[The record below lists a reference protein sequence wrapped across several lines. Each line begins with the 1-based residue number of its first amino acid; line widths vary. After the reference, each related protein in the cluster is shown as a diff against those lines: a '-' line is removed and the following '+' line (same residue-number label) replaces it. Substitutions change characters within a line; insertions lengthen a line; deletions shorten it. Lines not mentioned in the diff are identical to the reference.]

1 MNENTPLLSY
11 TKDKHSHVPPVTS
24 RPSKGSL
31 EQRPLQTSRVANA
44 AVVEDDS
51 KPYLSDKGSSS
62 YTRVVLL
69 PPGSW
74 F

>member
-1 MNENTPLLSY
+1 MNENTPLQ
-11 TKDKHSHVPPVTS
+11 KFDKEKQLRVPLVTS
-24 RPSKGSL
+24 RPSKGSI